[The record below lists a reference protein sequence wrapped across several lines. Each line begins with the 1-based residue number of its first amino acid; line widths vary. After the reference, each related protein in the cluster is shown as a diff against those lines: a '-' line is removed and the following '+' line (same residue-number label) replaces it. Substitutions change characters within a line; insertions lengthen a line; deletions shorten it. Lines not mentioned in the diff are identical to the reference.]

1 MNRKAASPRDL
12 KVGDMVMV
20 RIISAFGA
28 NPENRRTIKFEPQ
41 AVAKVTGAG
50 WLHTRHSKFKIGDAF
65 PLHEKS
71 FVGAMSYAVIERRA
85 TAADI
90 AEHDARERAKAKT
103 NDDPDRHLREKAHEV
118 LNRIGYV
125 AALGET
131 EAAAGAIVDA
141 MKWAQS
147 Q

>member
-20 RIISAFGA
+20 RIISTMAS
-28 NPENRRTIKFEPQ
+28 RHTIKFEPR
-41 AVAKVTGAG
+41 KVSKITKAG
-50 WLHTRHSKFKIGDAF
+50 WLHVRHAKFKVESEF
-65 PLHEKS
+65 PLGEKYVRGMTMRS
-71 FVGAMSYAVIERRA
+71 QVERLA

-90 AEHDARERAKAKT
+90 EEHEARLRAKTNT